1 MLPGTFM
8 KLLGHSLLSLC
19 AVLAVGAVQAAP
31 VVHTTD
37 FINNTQR
44 TQFNSFESIPN
55 DGTMYTGSGAYTEGG
70 ITVQQI
76 NPSQMGIWV
85 THNPGGRDGS
95 RAWYPNGGDFGYT
108 SLSLSSGLDFG
119 DVGFA
124 IGSGNSTHNHAYFE
138 LWDDGALVLAGS
150 VAHMTGFHYL
160 GFEGGGF
167 DTILLRDG
175 VAGRSLHDGTHNA
188 LAIDAI
194 ELRASQQV
202 PEPASMALAAL
213 GLAGLGIMRR
223 KTQA

>member
-19 AVLAVGAVQAAP
+19 AVLSVGAVQAAP

-37 FINNTQR
+37 FINNAER
-44 TQFNSFESIPN
+44 TQFNSFQSVPN
-55 DGTMYTGSGAYTEGG
+55 DGTMYTGSGAYTEDG

-76 NPSQMGIWV
+76 NPSSNGIWV
-85 THNPGGRDGS
+85 TYTPAGADGS
-95 RAWYPNGGDFGYT
+95 RAWYPNGGDSGYT

-124 IGSGNSTHNHAYFE
+124 IGSGNSSHTQAYFE

-150 VAHMTGFHYL
+150 VAHMTNFHYL

-175 VAGRSLHDGTHNA
+175 VAGLSLHDGTHNA

-194 ELRASQQV
+194 EVRASQQV

-213 GLAGLGIMRR
+213 GLAGLGFMRR
-223 KTQA
+223 KMQA

>member
-8 KLLGHSLLSLC
+8 KLLGHSLATLC
-19 AVLAVGAVQAAP
+19 AVLVAGAVQAAP

-37 FINNTQR
+37 FINNAGR
-44 TQFNSFESIPN
+44 TQFNSFESIPS

-76 NPSQMGIWV
+76 NPSQYGIWV
-85 THNPGGRDGS
+85 TYNPGGADGN

-119 DVGFA
+119 DVGFV
-124 IGSGNSTHNHAYFE
+124 IGSGNSTHSRAYFE
-138 LWDDGALVLAGS
+138 LWDNGALVLSGS
-150 VAHMTGFHYL
+150 VAQSTGFHYL

-175 VAGRSLHDGTHNA
+175 IAGLSLHDGSHNA

-194 ELRASQQV
+194 EVRASRHV

>member
-8 KLLGHSLLSLC
+8 KLFAHSLLTLC
-19 AVLAVGAVQAAP
+19 AVLAAGAAQAAP

-37 FINNTQR
+37 FINNAER

-55 DGTMYTGSGAYTEGG
+55 DGSMYTGSGAYTEGG
-70 ITVQQI
+70 ISVQQI
-76 NPSQMGIWV
+76 NPSPYGIWV
-85 THNPGGRDGS
+85 TYNPGGRDGN
-95 RAWYPNGGDFGYT
+95 RAWYPNGGDSGYT

-119 DVGFA
+119 DVGFV
-124 IGSGNSTHNHAYFE
+124 IGSGNYSHSLAYFE
-138 LWDDGALVLAGS
+138 LWDDGALVLSGS
-150 VAHMTGFHYL
+150 VAHGTSFHYL

-194 ELRASQQV
+194 EIRASQQV

-213 GLAGLGIMRR
+213 GLASLGVLRR

>member
-1 MLPGTFM
+1 MLPGTLM
-8 KLLGHSLLSLC
+8 KLYAHSLLSLC
-19 AVLAVGAVQAAP
+19 AVLAAGAVQAAP

-37 FINNTQR
+37 FINNAER
-44 TQFNSFESIPN
+44 TQFNSFESVPN

-70 ITVQQI
+70 IAVQQI
-76 NPSQMGIWV
+76 NPSPYGIWV
-85 THNPGGRDGS
+85 TYNPGGADGS

-108 SLSLSSGLDFG
+108 SLSLTSGLDFG
-119 DVGFA
+119 DVGFV
-124 IGSGNSTHNHAYFE
+124 IGSGNSSHSRAYFE

-150 VAHMTGFHYL
+150 VAQTTSFHYL

-175 VAGRSLHDGTHNA
+175 LAGLSVKDGTHNA

-194 ELRASQQV
+194 ETRASQQV

-213 GLAGLGIMRR
+213 GLAGLGVMRR